1 MTLTV
6 RTRAATDTDHV
17 RIGGSTVNAGR
28 SARGQS
34 GLVGDRHHGGLAAG
48 FGAQIR
54 SADSGGLRPRSDEA
68 PCVHLMIVAHARR
81 VRISSSISISS
92 MWLPQSLRPTL
103 R

>member
-6 RTRAATDTDHV
+6 RTRGATDTDRV
-17 RIGGSTVNAGR
+17 RIGASTVNAGR
-28 SARGQS
+28 AARGQS
-34 GLVGDRHHGGLAAG
+34 RLVGDRRRGGLAAG
-48 FGAQIR
+48 FGAQIH
-54 SADSGGLRPRSDEA
+54 SADSGGPRPRSDEA

-81 VRISSSISISS
+81 VRISSRITISS